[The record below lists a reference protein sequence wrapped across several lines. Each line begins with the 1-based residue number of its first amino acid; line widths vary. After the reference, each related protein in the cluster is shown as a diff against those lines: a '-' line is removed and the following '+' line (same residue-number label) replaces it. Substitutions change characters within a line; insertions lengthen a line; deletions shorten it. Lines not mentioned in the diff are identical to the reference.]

1 MTTITRFASAL
12 LQAHR
17 SGVRADGLALPS
29 PSYAEAL
36 AIQSLVQA
44 EVGAV
49 GGFKGARR
57 ADGPDVIAPITAAK
71 IREDGAAVPVR
82 DLMGIELEVGFE
94 VIALPE
100 ADPLSDP
107 ASWLRPRVML
117 ELVDTRLDGVADDP
131 MKKLADGI
139 FNDGLVVGPGP
150 DDWSGEDFTT
160 VTAHLTCGDRTVIDG
175 RVDIPGGSALAT
187 LEALCTLARDHF
199 GGLKPGQF
207 VITGSVSGLEYFPAG
222 TEVAGRIEGLGE
234 ISCRLG

>member
-1 MTTITRFASAL
+1 MTTITRFASTL

-29 PSYAEAL
+29 PSYAQAL

-44 EVGAV
+44 ELGDI
-49 GGFKGARR
+49 GGFKGARQ
-57 ADGPDVIAPITAAK
+57 ADGPDVIAPIAAAK
-71 IREDGAAVPVR
+71 IRADGAGIPVR
-82 DLMGIELEVGFE
+82 DRMGIELEVGFE
-94 VIALPE
+94 VIAVPD
-100 ADPLSDP
+100 ADPLKNP
-107 ASWLRPRVML
+107 ASWLRPRIML

-150 DDWSGEDFTT
+150 DDWSGADFTT
-160 VTAHLTCGDRTVIDG
+160 ITARLTCGDRTVIDG
-175 RVDIPGGSALAT
+175 QVAIPGGSALAT
-187 LEALCTLARDHF
+187 LGALWTLARDHF

-234 ISCRLG
+234 VSCRLE